1 MQSPELA
8 VLEHRHEG
16 LGGLFLPSVLSPP
29 TQKTSHP
36 SWQAPAGPGGGSPCE
51 RHLEEKPT
59 SLPIAS
65 VRDKTTF
72 GKEKISVECSGKA
85 LAQRRS

>member
-1 MQSPELA
+1 MQSLQLSL
-8 VLEHRHEG
+8 LEHHQEG

-29 TQKTSHP
+29 TQQTSHQ
-36 SWQAPAGPGGGSPCE
+36 SWPAPAGAGGGSPQE
-51 RHLEEKPT
+51 RHSEEKPT

-65 VRDKTTF
+65 VKDKTTF
-72 GKEKISVECSGKA
+72 RKEEISVECSGQA